1 MCLASRVIR
10 LSVNAKTFPMIE
22 TREIYR
28 HFPPVLEI
36 LFYVIAFSTIAFFL
50 YGFYLRYRKYRKG
63 RDAERF
69 NDLVKRFIKV
79 GAIMAKNSTVFKSDR
94 FAGVGHWMIFWG
106 FVVLFIGT
114 VIVALDYDVLR
125 HMNFQLL
132 QGTFYKGFSFVL
144 DVFGVLFLVG
154 LVMMMSRRARKL
166 PQLDY
171 TRNDLAAGQYDRKG
185 YALDDKIFLW
195 ILFLIGLT
203 GFFIEGIR
211 IAADRPPFEV
221 WSPVGWVLADLS
233 DMMGFTASANTLHIY
248 MWWFHAV
255 LVMIFIAYIPYSK
268 AMHMLVDY
276 ANLMFK
282 DDLAAKRLPRVPEEK
297 AKTSMG
303 YNVITDFTWKELLD
317 FDACTKCGRCH
328 FVCPARNA
336 GTALSPRD
344 LILDLRTY
352 ADSTVGKSEWFP
364 QKFSNEKHASLDI
377 AGGVISK
384 DVLWSC
390 TTCMACVEVCPV
402 GIEHLTS
409 IVNLRRTLVEK
420 GAMETMLQDTLG
432 NIGEYGNSFGQSEKK
447 RADWTKGL
455 SFKIKDV
462 RKEEAEYLWFV
473 GDYASYDARIQGL
486 SRRVATI
493 LTNIGLDFG
502 IMYEGEKN
510 AGNDVRRVGEEGLYE
525 MLVEDNM
532 KSLGKSKFKKIFS
545 TDPHSY
551 NTIKNEYPEYGGN
564 YPIEHYTGLLLR
576 LVREGKIKFN
586 KQLGYKVTYHDPC
599 YLGRYNGEVD
609 APRQLLE
616 AMGIE
621 LVDMPRCKE
630 NSFCCGAGGGRIWMD
645 DSKAKERPSEIRIRE
660 ALTLGEDVKHFIVAC
675 PKDYAMF
682 GDAVKTSGNEGRLV
696 VKDIIE
702 LVEEAIA

>member
-1 MCLASRVIR
+1 
-10 LSVNAKTFPMIE
+10 MIE

-28 HFPPVLEI
+28 HFPFALEVI
-36 LFYVIAFSTIAFFL
+36 FYIVAFSTIGFFI
-50 YGFYLRYRKYRKG
+50 YGFYLRYRKYKKG
-63 RDAERF
+63 RDAGRF
-69 NDLVKRFIKV
+69 NNIFGRFMKAA
-79 GAIMAKNSTVFKSDR
+79 AIMAKNSTIFKRDR
-94 FAGVGHWMIFWG
+94 FAGMAHWLIFWG

-114 VIVALDYDVLR
+114 VIVAFDYDLLR
-125 HMNFQLL
+125 HLNLKLL
-132 QGTFYKGFSFVL
+132 QGNFYLGFSFVL
-144 DVFGVLFLVG
+144 DVFGVFFLVG

-171 TRNDLAAGQYDRKG
+171 TRNDLKVEQYNRKG

-195 ILFLIGLT
+195 ILLLIGLT

-211 IAADRPPFEV
+211 IAADRPPFEK
-221 WSPVGWVLADLS
+221 WSPVGWALADLC
-233 DMMGFTASANTLHIY
+233 DLLGITTNANTVHIY
-248 MWWFHAV
+248 AWWLHAI
-255 LVMIFIAYIPYSK
+255 LVMFFIAYIPYSK
-268 AMHMLVDY
+268 AMHMLIDY
-276 ANLMFK
+276 VNLMFK
-282 DDLAAKRLPRVPEEK
+282 DELAAKRLPRVSEEK
-297 AKTSMG
+297 AKESMG
-303 YNVITDFTWKELLD
+303 YNAIVDFTWKELLD

-328 FVCPARNA
+328 NVCPARNA
-336 GTALSPRD
+336 GTPLSPRD

-352 ADSTVGKSEWFP
+352 ADATIGKPEWFP
-364 QKFSNEKHASLDI
+364 QLFNNGKNESKEI

-420 GAMETMLQDTLG
+420 GNMETMLQDTLS

-455 SFKIKDV
+455 NFKIKDV

-493 LTNIGLDFG
+493 LNKIGVDYG

-510 AGNDVRRVGEEGLYE
+510 SGNDVRRVGEEGLYE

-532 KSLGKSKFKKIFS
+532 KSIGKSKFKKIFS

-551 NTIKNEYPEYGGN
+551 NTIKNEYPEFGGN
-564 YPIEHYTGLLLR
+564 YEIEHYTGLLLR
-576 LVREGKIKFN
+576 LVNEGKIKLIR
-586 KQLGYKVTYHDPC
+586 KLGYKVTYHDPC

-609 APRQLLE
+609 APRKLLE
-616 AMGIE
+616 ALGCE
-621 LVDMPRCKE
+621 LTDMPRCKE

-645 DSKAKERPSEIRIRE
+645 DSKMKERPSEIRIRE
-660 ALTLGEDVKHFIVAC
+660 ALSLGDDVNYFIVAC
-675 PKDYAMF
+675 PKDFAMF
-682 GDAVKTSGNEGRLV
+682 SDAVKTSGNEGKLI

-702 LVEEAIA
+702 LIDEATSEQAG

>member
-1 MCLASRVIR
+1 
-10 LSVNAKTFPMIE
+10 MIE

-36 LFYVIAFSTIAFFL
+36 LFYVVAFSTIGFFL

-63 RDAERF
+63 SDAGRF
-69 NDLVKRFIKV
+69 NDLIKRFLKV
-79 GAIMAKNSTVFKSDR
+79 GAIMSRNSTIFKRDR
-94 FAGVGHWMIFWG
+94 FAGMGHWLIFWG

-114 VIVALDYDVLR
+114 VIVAIDYDFLR
-125 HMNFQLL
+125 HLNLKLL
-132 QGTFYKGFSFVL
+132 QGSFYKGFSLVL
-144 DVFGVLFLVG
+144 DVFGVLFLIG
-154 LVMMMSRRARKL
+154 LVMMMTRRASNP

-171 TRNDLAAGQYDRKG
+171 TRNDLTAEKYDRKG
-185 YALDDKIFLW
+185 YALDDRIFLW

-211 IAADRPPFEV
+211 IAADRPSFEV
-221 WSPVGWVLADLS
+221 WSPVGWALADLS
-233 DMMGFTASANTLHIY
+233 DMLGLTPSANTIHIY
-248 MWWFHAV
+248 TWWFHAV

-268 AMHMLVDY
+268 AMHMLLDY

-282 DDLAAKRLPRVPEEK
+282 DEMAAKRLPRVPEEK

-328 FVCPARNA
+328 YVCPARNA
-336 GTALSPRD
+336 GTDLSPRD

-364 QKFSNEKHASLDI
+364 QKFSNGKQASKDI

-420 GAMETMLQDTLG
+420 GNMEPMLQDTLG

-532 KSLGKSKFKKIFS
+532 KSLSKSKFKKIFS

-564 YPIEHYTGLLLR
+564 YSIEHYTGLLLR
-576 LVREGKIKFN
+576 LVKEGKIKFN
-586 KQLGYKVTYHDPC
+586 KKLGYKVTYHDPC

-616 AMGIE
+616 AMGID

-675 PKDYAMF
+675 PKDFAMF

-702 LVEEAIA
+702 LVEEAMG